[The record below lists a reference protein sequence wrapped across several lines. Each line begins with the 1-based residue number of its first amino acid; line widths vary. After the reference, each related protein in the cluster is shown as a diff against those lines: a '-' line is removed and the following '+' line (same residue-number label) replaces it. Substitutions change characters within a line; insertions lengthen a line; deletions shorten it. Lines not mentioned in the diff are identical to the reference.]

1 LLFFFITTKKYLL
14 INGWSFILK
23 NNWSKKSANKYVKK
37 YQKLGFS
44 KDLALRVYT
53 TRLLGRNKELVLHGG
68 GNSSVK
74 TSIKDIDGKKYNV
87 LCVKGSGWD
96 MANIEPEGLP
106 AVKLEPLLALKKKK
120 YLSDEGMVS
129 YQKRN
134 LIDISSPNP
143 SVETFLHAF
152 LPFKYVDHTHADAV
166 LNITNRPGGLNF
178 CKKIFG
184 NKVNIVPYVM
194 PGFMLAKKINEVYL
208 KNPNIDCLILMNHGI
223 FTFAN
228 DAKGAY
234 DLMIKYVSQAE
245 RAIKK
250 LKVKKIKQIKKFST
264 KFNVHEIA
272 PIIRGL
278 LSNNKDQKFV
288 VNYRLNKHLKYFM
301 NGKNVR
307 SYSSKGTATP
317 DHVIRVK
324 PFPLIITP
332 KKNSSINEFKET
344 AKKAFENYRKKYINY
359 FNINKNKVKEKKVM
373 LDTSPRVVLVQ
384 NVGVFTIGKDLN
396 SAKIAGDL
404 TETNAKVITSVE
416 ESSSYK
422 FIPEK
427 DLFDVEYWSLEQ
439 AKIKKAKKLL
449 EGNVVVIT
457 GSTGTI
463 GYATYKIF
471 KSYGAE
477 TVLLDYNLERLKD
490 LQSKIKD
497 LCIHCDVRNKKSVK
511 KAFKQICEK
520 YGGIDILISNAG
532 TATNG
537 AIGEIDDNI
546 LRQSFEDNFFSHQNC
561 ASEAIKIMK
570 KQNINGCLLFNISK
584 QSVNPGKNFGPYGLP
599 KSALLSLCKQ
609 YAVDYG
615 SYGIRSNGVN
625 ADRIRSGLMNDKMI
639 RTRAKARSIST
650 DDYMRG
656 NLLLNEVKAEDV
668 AKAFFHLATSKK
680 TTGAVLTVDGGNI
693 AASLR

>member
-1 LLFFFITTKKYLL
+1 M
-14 INGWSFILK
+14 K
-23 NNWSKKSANKYVKK
+23 NNWSEKIANNYIKK
-37 YQKLGFS
+37 YKKLGFS

-68 GNSSVK
+68 GNTSVK
-74 TSIKDIDGKKYNV
+74 TTIKDIDGKKYEV

-96 MANIEPEGLP
+96 MADIEPPGLP
-106 AVKLEPLLALKKKK
+106 AVKLKPLLNLKNKK
-120 YLSDEGMVS
+120 YLSDEDMVA

-134 LIDISSPNP
+134 LIDIKSPNP

-166 LNITNRPGGLNF
+166 MNITNRPRGLNF
-178 CKKIFG
+178 CKKVFG
-184 NKVNIVPYVM
+184 KKASIVPYVM
-194 PGFMLAKKINEVYL
+194 PGFMLAKKINEVYS

-223 FTFAN
+223 FTFSN
-228 DAKGAY
+228 DCKKAY
-234 DLMIKYVSQAE
+234 DLMIKYVSKAE
-245 RAIKK
+245 KAAKK
-250 LKVKKIKQIKKFST
+250 LKSRKIKQIKKFNT
-264 KFNVHEIA
+264 KFNPHDIA

-278 LSNNKDQKFV
+278 LSEDKDQKFV
-288 VNYRLNKHLKYFM
+288 INYRLNKHLKYFI

-332 KKNSSINEFKET
+332 KKNSSIEDFKKT
-344 AKKAFENYRKKYINY
+344 AEKAFANYRKKYISY
-359 FNINKNKVKEKKVM
+359 FKLNSRKVKDKKVM

-384 NVGVFTIGKDLN
+384 NVGMFSVGKDLG
-396 SAKIAGDL
+396 AARIAGDL
-404 TETNAKVITSVE
+404 TETNAKVISSVE
-416 ESSSYK
+416 ETSAYK

-439 AKIKKAKKLL
+439 AKIKKKKKLL
-449 EGNVVVIT
+449 EGNVVVVT
-457 GSTGTI
+457 GATGTI
-463 GYATYKIF
+463 GFETYKMF
-471 KSYGAE
+471 KNYGAE
-477 TVLLDYNLERLKD
+477 VVLIDYDLKRLNEV
-490 LQSKIKD
+490 QSKIKD
-497 LCIHCDVRNKKSVK
+497 LCIHCDVTDKRSVK
-511 KAFKQICEK
+511 NAFKKICERF
-520 YGGIDILISNAG
+520 GGFDILISNAG
-532 TATNG
+532 TAPGG
-537 AIGEIDDNI
+537 AIGDVSDEI
-546 LRQSFEDNFFSHQNC
+546 LRKSFEINFFSHQNC

-615 SYGIRSNGVN
+615 AYGIRSNGVN
-625 ADRIRSGLMNDKMI
+625 ADRIKSGLMTGKMI
-639 RTRAKARSIST
+639 KTRAKARSVST
-650 DDYMRG
+650 DTYMKG

-668 AKAFFHLATSKK
+668 AKAFFHLAVSKK

>member
-1 LLFFFITTKKYLL
+1 LKNSWSVNKARKYIKKY
-14 INGWSFILK
+14 K
-23 NNWSKKSANKYVKK
+23 N
-37 YQKLGFS
+37 LGFS
-44 KDLALRVYT
+44 EDLALRVYT
-53 TRLLGRNKELVLHGG
+53 TRLLGRNKKLVLHGG
-68 GNSSVK
+68 GNTSVK
-74 TSIKDIDGKKYNV
+74 TKIKDIDGKKYDV

-96 MANIEPEGLP
+96 MADIEPEGLP
-106 AVKLEPLLALKKKK
+106 AVKLEPLLSLKNKK
-120 YLSDEGMVS
+120 YLSDENMVS
-129 YQKRN
+129 YQKKN
-134 LIDISSPNP
+134 LINIKSPNP

-152 LPFKYVDHTHADAV
+152 LPFKYVDHTHADAI

-184 NKVNIVPYVM
+184 HKVSIVPYVM
-194 PGFMLAKKINEVYL
+194 PGFMLSKKVSEIYSV
-208 KNPNIDCLILMNHGI
+208 NPNINCLILMNHGI
-223 FTFAN
+223 FTFA
-228 DAKGAY
+228 DEAKEAY
-234 DLMIKYVSQAE
+234 SLMIKYVSQAE

-250 LKVKKIKQIKKFST
+250 LKVKKIKQIKNFST
-264 KFNVHEIA
+264 KFTAQEIA

-278 LSNNKDQKFV
+278 SSNNKDQKFI

-332 KKNSSINEFKET
+332 KKNSSIEEFKLT
-344 AKKAFENYRKKYINY
+344 AEKAFNNYRKKYANY
-359 FNINKNKVKEKKVM
+359 FNVNKKKVKGKKVM
-373 LDTSPRVVLVQ
+373 LDTSPRVVFVQ
-384 NVGVFTIGKDLN
+384 NIGMFSIGKDLN

-404 TETNAKVITSVE
+404 TDTNAKVIASVE
-416 ESSSYK
+416 ETSTYK

-427 DLFDVEYWSLEQ
+427 DLFDVEYWTLEQ
-439 AKIKKAKKLL
+439 AKIKKQKKLL

-463 GYATYKIF
+463 GLETYKIF

-477 TVLLDYNLERLKD
+477 VILLDYNLERLRN
-490 LQSKIKD
+490 LQSKIKE
-497 LCIHCDVRNKKSVK
+497 LCIYCDVRNKKSVK
-511 KAFKQICEK
+511 KAFNQICER

-537 AIGEIDDNI
+537 PIGEVDDNI

-639 RTRAKARSIST
+639 KIRAKARSISS
-650 DDYMRG
+650 DAYMRG

-680 TTGAVLTVDGGNI
+680 TTGAVLAVDGGNI

>member
-1 LLFFFITTKKYLL
+1 
-14 INGWSFILK
+14 LK
-23 NNWSKKSANKYVKK
+23 NDWSNKEAKKFIIKYKN
-37 YQKLGFS
+37 LGFS
-44 KDLALRVYT
+44 KDVALRVYT
-53 TRLLGRNKELVLHGG
+53 SRLLGKNKELVLHGG
-68 GNSSVK
+68 GNTSVK
-74 TSIKDIDGKKYNV
+74 TRIKDIDGKNYEV

-96 MANIEPEGLP
+96 MADIEPEGLP
-106 AVKLEPLLALKKKK
+106 AVKLEPLLAMKKKK
-120 YLSDEGMVS
+120 YLSDEDMVS
-129 YQKRN
+129 FQKRN
-134 LIDISSPNP
+134 LINIKSPNP

-152 LPFKYVDHTHADAV
+152 LPFKYVDHTHSDAI
-166 LNITNRPGGLNF
+166 LNLTNRPEGLNF
-178 CKKIFG
+178 CNKIFG
-184 NKVNIVPYVM
+184 NKVSIVPYVM
-194 PGFMLAKKINEVYL
+194 PGFMLAKKINEVYS
-208 KNPNIDCLILMNHGI
+208 KNPNINCLILMNHGI
-223 FTFAN
+223 FTFAD
-228 DAKGAY
+228 DAKEAY
-234 DLMIKYVSQAE
+234 SLMIKYVSQAE

-250 LKVKKIKQIKKFST
+250 LKVKKIKQIKNFST
-264 KFNVHEIA
+264 KFDVNEIA

-278 LSNNKDQKFV
+278 LSENKDQKFV
-288 VNYRLNKHLKYFM
+288 VNYRLNKHLKYFI

-324 PFPLIITP
+324 PFPLVITP
-332 KKNSSINEFKET
+332 KKNSTIDEFKTT
-344 AKKAFENYRKKYINY
+344 AKKAFDNYRKKYINY
-359 FNINKNKVKEKKVM
+359 FSVNKKKVKGKKVM

-384 NVGVFTIGKDLN
+384 NVGMFSVGKDLN
-396 SAKIAGDL
+396 SARIAGDL
-404 TETNAKVITSVE
+404 TETNARVISSVE
-416 ESSSYK
+416 ETSTYK

-439 AKIKKAKKLL
+439 AKIKKRKKLL

-463 GYATYKIF
+463 GFETYKMF

-477 TVLLDYNLERLKD
+477 VVLLDYNLEKLKD
-490 LQSKIKD
+490 LQLKISD

-511 KAFKQICEK
+511 KAFNQICEK

-625 ADRIRSGLMNDKMI
+625 ADRIRSGLMNEKMI
-639 RTRAKARSIST
+639 KTRAKARSIST

-656 NLLLNEVKAEDV
+656 NLLLYEVKAEDL

>member
-1 LLFFFITTKKYLL
+1 M
-14 INGWSFILK
+14 K
-23 NNWSKKSANKYVKK
+23 NNWTDSEAKKFKKK
-37 YQKLGFS
+37 YKNLGFS
-44 KDLALRVYT
+44 KDVALRVYT
-53 TRLLGRNKELVLHGG
+53 SRLLGKNKKLVLHGG
-68 GNSSVK
+68 GNTSVK
-74 TSIKDIDGKKYNV
+74 TRIKDIDGKKYEV

-96 MANIEPEGLP
+96 MADIEPEGLP
-106 AVKLEPLLALKKKK
+106 AVKLEPLLAMKKKK
-120 YLSDEGMVS
+120 YLSDEDMVS
-129 YQKRN
+129 FQKRN
-134 LIDISSPNP
+134 LINIKSPNP

-152 LPFKYVDHTHADAV
+152 LPFKYVDHTHSDAI
-166 LNITNRPGGLNF
+166 LNLTNRPGGLNF

-184 NKVNIVPYVM
+184 NKVSIVPYIM
-194 PGFMLAKKINEVYL
+194 PGFMLAKKIDDIYS
-208 KNPNIDCLILMNHGI
+208 KNPNINCLILMNHGI
-223 FTFAN
+223 FTFNN
-228 DAKGAY
+228 DAKEAY
-234 DLMIKYVSQAE
+234 SLMIKYVSQAE
-245 RAIKK
+245 RAVKK
-250 LKVKKIKQIKKFST
+250 LKVKKIKQIKNFST
-264 KFNVHEIA
+264 KFDAHEIA
-272 PIIRGL
+272 PVIRGL
-278 LSNNKDQKFV
+278 LSKNKDQKFV

-332 KKNSSINEFKET
+332 KKNSSIGEFKTT

-359 FNINKNKVKEKKVM
+359 FNVNKKKVKEKKVM

-404 TETNAKVITSVE
+404 TETNAKVIASVE
-416 ESSSYK
+416 ETSTYK
-422 FIPEK
+422 FISEK

-439 AKIKKAKKLL
+439 AKIKKQKKLL
-449 EGNVVVIT
+449 EGNIVVIT
-457 GSTGTI
+457 GSTGAI
-463 GYATYKIF
+463 GFETYKMF
-471 KSYGAE
+471 KIYGAE
-477 TVLLDYNLERLKD
+477 VVLLDYNLKRLKD

-511 KAFKQICEK
+511 KAFNQICEK

-625 ADRIRSGLMNDKMI
+625 ADRIRSGLMNEKMI
-639 RTRAKARSIST
+639 KTRAKARSISA

-693 AASLR
+693 AASMR

>member
-1 LLFFFITTKKYLL
+1 
-14 INGWSFILK
+14 LK
-23 NNWSKKSANKYVKK
+23 NNWSKNFANKYIKK
-37 YQKLGFS
+37 YKKLGFS

-68 GNSSVK
+68 GNTSVK
-74 TSIKDIDGKKYNV
+74 TTIKDIDGKKYNV

-96 MANIEPEGLP
+96 MADIEPAGLP

-120 YLSDEGMVS
+120 YLSDEDMVS

-134 LIDISSPNP
+134 LIDIKSPNP

-152 LPFKYVDHTHADAV
+152 LPFKFVDHTHADAV
-166 LNITNRPGGLNF
+166 LNVTNRPGGLNF
-178 CKKIFG
+178 CKKVFG
-184 NKVNIVPYVM
+184 SKVSVVPYVM
-194 PGFMLAKKINEVYL
+194 PGFMLAKKINEIYS
-208 KNPNIDCLILMNHGI
+208 KNPNINCLILMNHGI

-228 DAKGAY
+228 DAKEAY

-245 RAIKK
+245 KAIKK
-250 LKVKKIKQIKKFST
+250 LKVKKIKQIKNFST
-264 KFNVHEIA
+264 KFNANEIA

-332 KKNSSINEFKET
+332 KKNSSIDEFKIT
-344 AKKAFENYRKKYINY
+344 AKKAFENYRTKYINY
-359 FNINKNKVKEKKVM
+359 FNVNKNKVKGKKVM

-384 NVGVFTIGKDLN
+384 NVGVFTVGKDLN

-404 TETNAKVITSVE
+404 TETNAKVIASVE
-416 ESSSYK
+416 ETSTYK

-427 DLFDVEYWSLEQ
+427 DFFDVEYWSLEQ
-439 AKIKKAKKLL
+439 AKIKKQKKLL

-463 GYATYKIF
+463 GFETYKMF

-477 TVLLDYNLERLKD
+477 VVLLDYNLEKLKE

-497 LCIHCDVRNKKSVK
+497 LCILCDVRNKKSVK
-511 KAFKQICEK
+511 KVFNQICEK

-532 TATNG
+532 TAANG
-537 AIGEIDDNI
+537 AIGEVDDSI

-625 ADRIRSGLMNDKMI
+625 ADRIRSGLMSDKMI
-639 RTRAKARSIST
+639 KSRAKARSVT
-650 DDYMRG
+650 ADNYMKG

>member
-1 LLFFFITTKKYLL
+1 M
-14 INGWSFILK
+14 K
-23 NNWSKKSANKYVKK
+23 NNWSKSSAKK
-37 YQKLGFS
+37 YIKKYKNIGFS

-68 GNSSVK
+68 GNTSVK
-74 TSIKDIDGKKYNV
+74 TTIKDIDGKKYNV

-96 MANIEPEGLP
+96 MADIEPEGLP
-106 AVKLEPLLALKKKK
+106 AVKLEPLIALKNKK
-120 YLSDEGMVS
+120 YLSDEDMVS

-134 LIDISSPNP
+134 LINIKAPNP

-152 LPFKYVDHTHADAV
+152 LPFKFVDHTHADAV
-166 LNITNRPGGLNF
+166 LNATNRPGGLNF
-178 CKKIFG
+178 CKKVFG
-184 NKVNIVPYVM
+184 NKVSIVPYVM
-194 PGFMLAKKINEVYL
+194 PGFMLAKKINEIYSI
-208 KNPNIDCLILMNHGI
+208 NPNINCLILMNHGI
-223 FTFAN
+223 FTFAD
-228 DAKGAY
+228 DAKEAY

-245 RAIKK
+245 RAINK
-250 LKVKKIKQIKKFST
+250 LKVKKIKQIKNFST
-264 KFNVHEIA
+264 RFNAHEIA

-332 KKNSSINEFKET
+332 KKNSSIDEFKIT

-359 FNINKNKVKEKKVM
+359 FNVNKNKVKGKKVM

-396 SAKIAGDL
+396 AAKIAGDL
-404 TETNAKVITSVE
+404 TETNAKVIASVE
-416 ESSSYK
+416 ETSTYK

-427 DLFDVEYWSLEQ
+427 DIFDVEYWSLEQ
-439 AKIKKAKKLL
+439 AKINKPKKIL

-463 GYATYKIF
+463 GFETYKMF

-477 TVLLDYNLERLKD
+477 VVLLDYNLERLKD
-490 LQSKIKD
+490 LQSKIKE

-511 KAFKQICEK
+511 KVFNQICEK

-537 AIGEIDDNI
+537 AIGEIDDNV

-599 KSALLSLCKQ
+599 KAALLSLCKQ

-639 RTRAKARSIST
+639 RTRAKARSVST
-650 DDYMRG
+650 DDYMRE

>member
-1 LLFFFITTKKYLL
+1 
-14 INGWSFILK
+14 LK
-23 NNWSKKSANKYVKK
+23 NNWSKSFANKYIKK
-37 YQKLGFS
+37 YKKLGFS
-44 KDLALRVYT
+44 KNLALRVYT

-68 GNSSVK
+68 GNTSVK
-74 TSIKDIDGKKYNV
+74 TTIKDIDGKKYKV

-96 MANIEPEGLP
+96 MADIEPAGLP
-106 AVKLEPLLALKKKK
+106 AVKLEPLLTLKEKK
-120 YLSDEGMVS
+120 YLSDENMVS
-129 YQKRN
+129 FQKRN
-134 LIDISSPNP
+134 LIDIKSPNP

-152 LPFKYVDHTHADAV
+152 LPFKFVDHTHADAV
-166 LNITNRPGGLNF
+166 LNVTNRPGGLNF
-178 CKKIFG
+178 CKKVFG
-184 NKVNIVPYVM
+184 SKVSVVPYVM
-194 PGFMLAKKINEVYL
+194 PGFMLAKKINEIYSE
-208 KNPNIDCLILMNHGI
+208 NPNINCLILMNHGI
-223 FTFAN
+223 FTFAD
-228 DAKGAY
+228 DAKEAY

-250 LKVKKIKQIKKFST
+250 LKVKKIKQIKNFST
-264 KFNVHEIA
+264 KFNAHEIA

-332 KKNSSINEFKET
+332 KKNSSIDEFKVT
-344 AKKAFENYRKKYINY
+344 AKKSFENYRKKYINY
-359 FNINKNKVKEKKVM
+359 FNVNKNKVKEKKVM
-373 LDTSPRVVLVQ
+373 LDTAPRVVLVQ
-384 NVGVFTIGKDLN
+384 NVGVFTVGKDLN
-396 SAKIAGDL
+396 AAKIAGDL
-404 TETNAKVITSVE
+404 TETNAKVIASVE
-416 ESSSYK
+416 ETSAYK

-427 DLFDVEYWSLEQ
+427 DIFDVEYWSLEQ
-439 AKIKKAKKLL
+439 AKINKPKKIL

-463 GYATYKIF
+463 GFETYKMF

-477 TVLLDYNLERLKD
+477 VVLLDYNLERLKD
-490 LQSKIKD
+490 LQSKINE

-511 KAFKQICEK
+511 KTFNQICEK

-532 TATNG
+532 TAING
-537 AIGEIDDNI
+537 AIGEVSDDI

-650 DDYMRG
+650 EDYMRG

-668 AKAFFHLATSKK
+668 AKAFFHLAISKK

>member
-1 LLFFFITTKKYLL
+1 
-14 INGWSFILK
+14 LK
-23 NNWSKKSANKYVKK
+23 NNWSNNESKK
-37 YQKLGFS
+37 YIRKYKNLGYP

-53 TRLLGRNKELVLHGG
+53 TRLLGRNNELVLHGG
-68 GNSSVK
+68 GNTSVK
-74 TSIKDIDGKKYNV
+74 TSMKDIDNKEYNV

-96 MANIEPEGLP
+96 MGEIEPEGLP
-106 AVKLEPLLALKKKK
+106 AVKLDPLLALKKKK
-120 YLSDEGMVS
+120 YLSDEDMVS
-129 YQKRN
+129 FQKRK
-134 LIDISSPNP
+134 LINIKSPNP

-152 LPFKYVDHTHADAV
+152 LPFKYVDHTHADAI
-166 LNITNRPGGLNF
+166 LNATNRPGGLHF

-184 NKVNIVPYVM
+184 NKVSIVPYVM
-194 PGFMLAKKINEVYL
+194 PGFNLSKKVSEIYSKNPKIN
-208 KNPNIDCLILMNHGI
+208 CLILMNHGI
-223 FTFAN
+223 FTFSN
-228 DAKGAY
+228 DAKEAY
-234 DLMIKYVSQAE
+234 SLMIKYVSQAE

-250 LKVKKIKQIKKFST
+250 LKVKKIKQIKNYSTKFST
-264 KFNVHEIA
+264 HDIA

-278 LSNNKDQKFV
+278 SSNNNDQKFI
-288 VNYRLNKHLKYFM
+288 VNYRLNKDLKYFM

-332 KKNSSINEFKET
+332 KKNSSISDFKLT
-344 AKKAFENYRKKYINY
+344 AKKAFDNYRKKYINY
-359 FNINKNKVKEKKVM
+359 FNVNNKKVKGKKVM
-373 LDTSPRVVLVQ
+373 LDTSPRVVFVQ
-384 NVGVFTIGKDLN
+384 NVGMFSIGKDLN
-396 SAKIAGDL
+396 GAKIAGDL
-404 TETNAKVITSVE
+404 TNTNAKVIASVE
-416 ESSSYK
+416 ETSAYK

-439 AKIKKAKKLL
+439 AKIKKQKKLL

-457 GSTGTI
+457 GSTGAI
-463 GYATYKIF
+463 GFATYKIF

-477 TVLLDYNLERLKD
+477 VVLLDYNLERIKD
-490 LQSKIKD
+490 LKSKIKD

-511 KAFKQICEK
+511 KAFDQICEK

-532 TATNG
+532 TAIAG
-537 AIGEIDDNI
+537 SIAEVDDKI

-570 KQNINGCLLFNISK
+570 RQNTNGCLLFNISK

-615 SYGIRSNGVN
+615 SYGIMSNGVN
-625 ADRIRSGLMNDKMI
+625 ADRIRSGLMTNKMI
-639 RTRAKARSIST
+639 KNRAKARSVT
-650 DDYMRG
+650 AADYMKG
-656 NLLLNEVKAEDV
+656 NLLLDEVKAEDV
-668 AKAFFHLATSKK
+668 AKAFFHLAVSKK

>member
-1 LLFFFITTKKYLL
+1 
-14 INGWSFILK
+14 LK
-23 NNWSKKSANKYVKK
+23 NNWSNNESKK
-37 YQKLGFS
+37 YIRKYKNLGYP

-53 TRLLGRNKELVLHGG
+53 TRLLGRNNELVLHGG
-68 GNSSVK
+68 GNTSVK

-96 MANIEPEGLP
+96 MGEIEPEGLP
-106 AVKLEPLLALKKKK
+106 AVKLDPLLALKNKKH
-120 YLSDEGMVS
+120 LSDEDMVN

-134 LIDISSPNP
+134 LINIKSPNP

-152 LPFKYVDHTHADAV
+152 LPFKYVDHTHADAI
-166 LNITNRPGGLNF
+166 LNVTNRPRGLSF

-184 NKVNIVPYVM
+184 NKVSIVPYVM
-194 PGFMLAKKINEVYL
+194 PGFMLAKKVNEVYS
-208 KNPNIDCLILMNHGI
+208 KNPNINCLILMNHGI
-223 FTFAN
+223 FTFSD
-228 DAKGAY
+228 DAKESY
-234 DLMIKYVSQAE
+234 SLMIKYVSQAE

-250 LKVKKIKQIKKFST
+250 LKVKKIKQIKNFST
-264 KFNVHEIA
+264 KFNAHEIA

-332 KKNSSINEFKET
+332 KKNSSIDEFKVT

-359 FNINKNKVKEKKVM
+359 FNVNKNKVKGKKVM

-384 NVGVFTIGKDLN
+384 NVGVFTVGKDLN

-416 ESSSYK
+416 ETSNYK

-463 GYATYKIF
+463 GYATYKMF

-477 TVLLDYNLERLKD
+477 VVLLDYNLERLKD

-511 KAFKQICEK
+511 KAFNQICEK

-537 AIGEIDDNI
+537 AIGEVDDGI

-561 ASEAIKIMK
+561 ASEAVKIMK
-570 KQNINGCLLFNISK
+570 KQNISGCLLFNISK

-639 RTRAKARSIST
+639 KTRAKARSIST

>member
-1 LLFFFITTKKYLL
+1 
-14 INGWSFILK
+14 
-23 NNWSKKSANKYVKK
+23 
-37 YQKLGFS
+37 
-44 KDLALRVYT
+44 
-53 TRLLGRNKELVLHGG
+53 
-68 GNSSVK
+68 
-74 TSIKDIDGKKYNV
+74 
-87 LCVKGSGWD
+87 
-96 MANIEPEGLP
+96 
-106 AVKLEPLLALKKKK
+106 
-120 YLSDEGMVS
+120 
-129 YQKRN
+129 
-134 LIDISSPNP
+134 
-143 SVETFLHAF
+143 
-152 LPFKYVDHTHADAV
+152 
-166 LNITNRPGGLNF
+166 
-178 CKKIFG
+178 
-184 NKVNIVPYVM
+184 M
-194 PGFMLAKKINEVYL
+194 PGFMLAKKINETYSE
-208 KNPNIDCLILMNHGI
+208 NPNINCLILMIHGI
-223 FTFAN
+223 FTFA
-228 DAKGAY
+228 DKAKDTY

-245 RAIKK
+245 RAVKK
-250 LKVKKIKQIKKFST
+250 LKVKKIKQIKNFST
-264 KFNVHEIA
+264 KFNAYEIA

-278 LSNNKDQKFV
+278 LSNNKDQKYV

-332 KKNSSINEFKET
+332 KKNSSIDDFKVL
-344 AKKAFENYRKKYINY
+344 AKKAFESYRKKYIKY
-359 FNINKNKVKEKKVM
+359 FNVNKSKVKGKKVM
-373 LDTSPRVVLVQ
+373 LDTTPRVVLVQ
-384 NVGVFTIGKDLN
+384 NVGMFSVGKDLN
-396 SAKIAGDL
+396 AAKIAGDL
-404 TETNAKVITSVE
+404 TETNAKVIASVE
-416 ESSSYK
+416 ETSTYK

-427 DLFDVEYWSLEQ
+427 DFFDVEYWSLEQ
-439 AKIKKAKKLL
+439 AKINKPKKIL

-463 GYATYKIF
+463 GFETYKMF

-477 TVLLDYNLERLKD
+477 VVLLDYNLERLKEV
-490 LQSKIKD
+490 QSKIND
-497 LCIHCDVRNKKSVK
+497 LCIHCDVTNKGSVK
-511 KAFKQICEK
+511 RAFKQICEK
-520 YGGIDILISNAG
+520 FGGIDILVSNAG
-532 TATNG
+532 IAPSG
-537 AIGEIDDNI
+537 SIGEVSDDV
-546 LRQSFEDNFFSHQNC
+546 LRKSFEVNFFSHQNC
-561 ASEAIKIMK
+561 ASEAVKIMK
-570 KQNINGCLLFNISK
+570 EQNINGCLLFNISK

-639 RTRAKARSIST
+639 RTRAKARLIST

>member
-1 LLFFFITTKKYLL
+1 M
-14 INGWSFILK
+14 K
-23 NNWSKKSANKYVKK
+23 NNWSNKIAKK
-37 YQKLGFS
+37 YKKKYEKLGFS
-44 KDLALRVYT
+44 ADLALRVYS

-68 GNSSVK
+68 GNTSVK
-74 TSIKDIDGKKYNV
+74 TTIKDIDGKKYNV

-96 MANIEPEGLP
+96 MADIEPAGLP
-106 AVKLEPLLALKKKK
+106 AVKLQPLLSLKNKK
-120 YLSDEGMVS
+120 YLSDEDMVA

-134 LIDISSPNP
+134 LIDIKSPNP

-166 LNITNRPGGLNF
+166 LNVTNRPGGLNL

-184 NKVNIVPYVM
+184 NKVSIVPYVM
-194 PGFMLAKKINEVYL
+194 PGFMLAKKINEIYS
-208 KNPNIDCLILMNHGI
+208 KNPNINCLILMNHGI
-223 FTFAN
+223 FTFSN
-228 DAKGAY
+228 NCKDAY
-234 DLMIKYVSQAE
+234 DLMIKYVSKAE
-245 RAIKK
+245 RAVKK
-250 LKVKKIKQIKKFST
+250 LKSKKIQQIKKFTT
-264 KFNVHEIA
+264 KFNPDEIS

-278 LSNNKDQKFV
+278 LSEDKDQKFV
-288 VNYRLNKHLKYFM
+288 VNYRLNKYLKYFI
-301 NGKNVR
+301 NGKNVKN
-307 SYSSKGTATP
+307 YSSKGTATP

-332 KKNSSINEFKET
+332 KKNSTVEEFKIS
-344 AKKAFENYRKKYINY
+344 AKKAFENYRKKYIQY
-359 FNINKNKVKEKKVM
+359 FNVNKKKAKEKKVM

-384 NVGVFTIGKDLN
+384 NVGMFSVGKDLK
-396 SAKIAGDL
+396 AAIIAGDL
-404 TETNAKVITSVE
+404 TETNAKVISSVE
-416 ESSSYK
+416 ETSSYK

-439 AKIKKAKKLL
+439 AKIKKKKKLL
-449 EGNVVVIT
+449 EGHVVVIT

-463 GYATYKIF
+463 GFETYKMF
-471 KSYGAE
+471 NSYGAE
-477 TVLLDYNLERLKD
+477 VVLLDNNLERLKEV
-490 LQSKIKD
+490 QSKISN
-497 LCIHCDVRNKKSVK
+497 LCIHCDVTNKKSVK

-520 YGGIDILISNAG
+520 FGGIDILISNAG
-532 TATNG
+532 TAPG
-537 AIGEIDDNI
+537 GSIGEVSDEI
-546 LRQSFEDNFFSHQNC
+546 LRKSFEVNFFSHQNC
-561 ASEAIKIMK
+561 ASEAVKIMK

-615 SYGIRSNGVN
+615 SCGIRSNGVN
-625 ADRIRSGLMNDKMI
+625 ADRIRSGLMTDKMI
-639 RTRAKARSIST
+639 KNRAKARSVST
-650 DDYMRG
+650 ENYMKG

-668 AKAFFHLATSKK
+668 AKAFFHLAVSKK

>member
-1 LLFFFITTKKYLL
+1 M
-14 INGWSFILK
+14 K
-23 NNWSKKSANKYVKK
+23 NNWSKKIAIKYIKK
-37 YQKLGFS
+37 YKKLSFS

-53 TRLLGRNKELVLHGG
+53 TQLLGKNKELVLHGG
-68 GNSSVK
+68 GNTSVK
-74 TSIKDIDGKKYNV
+74 TTVKDIDSKKYNV
-87 LCVKGSGWD
+87 LCVKGSGWN
-96 MANIEPEGLP
+96 MADIEPAGLP

-120 YLSDEGMVS
+120 YLSDEDMVS
-129 YQKRN
+129 FQKRN
-134 LIDISSPNP
+134 LIDINSPNP

-152 LPFKYVDHTHADAV
+152 LPFKYVDHTHADAI
-166 LNITNRPGGLNF
+166 LNVTNRPGGLNF

-184 NKVNIVPYVM
+184 NKIGIVPYVM
-194 PGFMLAKKINEVYL
+194 PGFMLAKKVSEIYS
-208 KNPNIDCLILMNHGI
+208 KNPKINCLILMNHGI
-223 FTFAN
+223 FTFAD
-228 DAKGAY
+228 DAKDAY
-234 DLMIKYVSQAE
+234 DLMIKYVSKAE
-245 RAIKK
+245 RAVKK
-250 LKVKKIKQIKKFST
+250 LKSKKIKQIKKFT
-264 KFNVHEIA
+264 TRFNIHEIA

-278 LSNNKDQKFV
+278 LSENKDQKFV
-288 VNYRLNKHLKYFM
+288 VNYRLNKHLKYFI
-301 NGKNVR
+301 NGKSVR

-332 KKNSSINEFKET
+332 KKNSSISEFKMT
-344 AKKAFENYRKKYINY
+344 AKKAFKNYRKKYIRY
-359 FNINKNKVKEKKVM
+359 FNINKNKVKDRKVM
-373 LDTSPRVVLVQ
+373 MDTSPRVILVQ
-384 NVGVFTIGKDLN
+384 NVGMFTVGKDLIA
-396 SAKIAGDL
+396 AKIAGDL

-416 ESSSYK
+416 ETSTYK

-427 DLFDVEYWSLEQ
+427 DLFDIEYWSLEQ
-439 AKIKKAKKLL
+439 AKIKGKKKQL

-463 GYATYKIF
+463 GFETYKMF

-477 TVLLDYNLERLKD
+477 VVLLDYNLEQLKKV
-490 LQSKIKD
+490 QSKIKD
-497 LCIHCDVRNKKSVK
+497 LCIHCDVTNKRSVK
-511 KAFKQICEK
+511 NAFKQICEK
-520 YGGIDILISNAG
+520 FGGIDILVSNAG
-532 TATNG
+532 IAPTG
-537 AIGEIDDNI
+537 SIGEVSDEV
-546 LRQSFEDNFFSHQNC
+546 LRKSFEVNFFSHQNC
-561 ASEAIKIMK
+561 ASEAVKVMK

-625 ADRIRSGLMNDKMI
+625 ADRIKSGLMNDKMI

-680 TTGAVLTVDGGNI
+680 TTGAILAVDGGNI

>member
-1 LLFFFITTKKYLL
+1 M
-14 INGWSFILK
+14 K
-23 NNWSKKSANKYVKK
+23 NNWSKKIAKEYIKK
-37 YQKLGFS
+37 YKKLGFS
-44 KDLALRVYT
+44 SDLALRVYT

-68 GNSSVK
+68 GNTSVK
-74 TSIKDIDGKKYNV
+74 TTIKDIDGKKYKV

-96 MANIEPEGLP
+96 MADIEPPGLP
-106 AVKLEPLLALKKKK
+106 AVKLDPLLSLKNKK
-120 YLSDEGMVS
+120 YLSDEDMVA

-134 LIDISSPNP
+134 LIDIKSPNP

-166 LNITNRPGGLNF
+166 LNITNRPGGLSL

-184 NKVNIVPYVM
+184 DKVSIVPYVM
-194 PGFMLAKKINEVYL
+194 PGFMLAKKINEVYS
-208 KNPNIDCLILMNHGI
+208 KNPKINCLILMNHGI

-228 DAKGAY
+228 DCKEAY
-234 DLMIKYVSQAE
+234 DLMIKYVSKAE
-245 RAIKK
+245 NTIRK
-250 LKVKKIKQIKKFST
+250 LKSKKIKQIKKFST
-264 KFNVHEIA
+264 KFNPHEVA

-278 LSNNKDQKFV
+278 LSENKDQKFV
-288 VNYRLNKHLKYFM
+288 INYRLNKHLKYFI

-307 SYSSKGTATP
+307 TYSSKGTATP

-332 KKNSSINEFKET
+332 KKNCSIEQFKKT
-344 AKKAFENYRKKYINY
+344 AKKAFANYRKKYIHY
-359 FNINKNKVKEKKVM
+359 FKVNHRKAKEKKTM

-384 NVGVFTIGKDLN
+384 NVGLFSVGKDLN
-396 SAKIAGDL
+396 AAKIAGDL
-404 TETNAKVITSVE
+404 TETNARVISSVE
-416 ESSSYK
+416 ETSSYK

-439 AKIKKAKKLL
+439 AKIKKKKKIL
-449 EGNVVVIT
+449 EGNIVVVT

-463 GYATYKIF
+463 GFETYKMF

-477 TVLLDYNLERLKD
+477 VILLDNNLERLKEV
-490 LQSKIKD
+490 QSKIKD
-497 LCIHCDVRNKKSVK
+497 LCIHCDVTSKKSVK
-511 KAFKQICEK
+511 NAFNQICEK
-520 YGGIDILISNAG
+520 FGGIDILISNAG
-532 TATNG
+532 TAPG
-537 AIGEIDDNI
+537 GSIGEVSDKL
-546 LRQSFEDNFFSHQNC
+546 LRKSFEINFFSHQNC
-561 ASEAIKIMK
+561 ASEAVKIMK
-570 KQNINGCLLFNISK
+570 KQNTNGCLLFNISK

-615 SYGIRSNGVN
+615 SFGIRSNGVN
-625 ADRIRSGLMNDKMI
+625 ADRIRSGLMTDKMI
-639 RTRAKARSIST
+639 KTRAKARAVST
-650 DDYMRG
+650 SDYMKG

>member
-1 LLFFFITTKKYLL
+1 
-14 INGWSFILK
+14 LK
-23 NNWSKKSANKYVKK
+23 NNWTDSEAKKFIKK
-37 YQKLGFS
+37 YKNLGFS
-44 KDLALRVYT
+44 KDIALRVYT
-53 TRLLGRNKELVLHGG
+53 SRLLGKNKKLVLHGG
-68 GNSSVK
+68 GNTSVK
-74 TSIKDIDGKKYNV
+74 TRIKDIDGKKYDV

-96 MANIEPEGLP
+96 MADIEPEGLP
-106 AVKLEPLLALKKKK
+106 AVKLEPLLAIKKKK
-120 YLSDEGMVS
+120 YLSDEDMVS
-129 YQKRN
+129 FQKRN
-134 LIDISSPNP
+134 LINIKSPNP

-152 LPFKYVDHTHADAV
+152 LPFKYVDHTHSDAI
-166 LNITNRPGGLNF
+166 LNLTNRPGGLNF

-184 NKVNIVPYVM
+184 NKVSIVPYIM
-194 PGFMLAKKINEVYL
+194 PGFMLAKKIDDIYS
-208 KNPNIDCLILMNHGI
+208 KNPNINCLILMNHGI
-223 FTFAN
+223 FTFNN
-228 DAKGAY
+228 DAKEAY
-234 DLMIKYVSQAE
+234 SLMIKYVSQAE
-245 RAIKK
+245 RAVKK
-250 LKVKKIKQIKKFST
+250 LKFKKIKQIKNFST
-264 KFNVHEIA
+264 KFDAHDIA
-272 PIIRGL
+272 PVIRGL
-278 LSNNKDQKFV
+278 LSKNKDQKFV
-288 VNYRLNKHLKYFM
+288 VNYRLNKHLKYFI

-332 KKNSSINEFKET
+332 KKNSSIDEFKIT
-344 AKKAFENYRKKYINY
+344 AKKSFENYRKKYTNY
-359 FNINKNKVKEKKVM
+359 FNVNKKKVKEKKVM

-396 SAKIAGDL
+396 SAIIAGDL
-404 TETNAKVITSVE
+404 TETNARVISSVE
-416 ESSSYK
+416 ETSTYK
-422 FIPEK
+422 FISEK
-427 DLFDVEYWSLEQ
+427 DLFDIEYWSLEQ
-439 AKIKKAKKLL
+439 AKIKKPKKLL

-463 GYATYKIF
+463 GFETYKMF
-471 KSYGAE
+471 KNYGAE
-477 TVLLDYNLERLKD
+477 VVLLDYNLKRLKD

-497 LCIHCDVRNKKSVK
+497 LCICCDVRNKKSVNK
-511 KAFKQICEK
+511 TFNQICEK

-546 LRQSFEDNFFSHQNC
+546 LRQSFENNFFSHQNC

-625 ADRIRSGLMNDKMI
+625 ADRIRSGLMNEKMI
-639 RTRAKARSIST
+639 KTRAKARSIST
-650 DDYMRG
+650 DDYMKG

-680 TTGAVLTVDGGNI
+680 TTGAILAVDGGNI
-693 AASLR
+693 AASMR

>member
-1 LLFFFITTKKYLL
+1 
-14 INGWSFILK
+14 LK
-23 NNWSKKSANKYVKK
+23 NNWSNKESKK
-37 YQKLGFS
+37 YIRKYKNLGYS

-53 TRLLGRNKELVLHGG
+53 TRLLGRNSELVLHGG
-68 GNSSVK
+68 GNTSVK
-74 TSIKDIDGKKYNV
+74 TSIKDIDGKKYDV

-96 MANIEPEGLP
+96 MGEIEPEGLP
-106 AVKLEPLLALKKKK
+106 AVKLDPLLALKKKK
-120 YLSDEGMVS
+120 YLSDEDMVS

-134 LIDISSPNP
+134 LINIKSPNP

-152 LPFKYVDHTHADAV
+152 LPFKYVDHTHADAI
-166 LNITNRPGGLNF
+166 LNATNRPGGLNF

-184 NKVNIVPYVM
+184 NKVSIVPYVM
-194 PGFMLAKKINEVYL
+194 PGFMLSKKVSDIYS
-208 KNPNIDCLILMNHGI
+208 KNPDINCLILMNHGI
-223 FTFAN
+223 FTFSN
-228 DAKGAY
+228 DAKDAY
-234 DLMIKYVSQAE
+234 SLMIKYVSQAE

-250 LKVKKIKQIKKFST
+250 LKVKKIKQIKNYST
-264 KFNVHEIA
+264 KFSAHEIA

-278 LSNNKDQKFV
+278 SSNNNDQKFI
-288 VNYRLNKHLKYFM
+288 VNYRLNKDLKYFM

-307 SYSSKGTATP
+307 FYSSKGTATP

-332 KKNSSINEFKET
+332 KKNSSINDFKLT
-344 AKKAFENYRKKYINY
+344 AKKVFDNYRKKYINY
-359 FNINKNKVKEKKVM
+359 FNVNKKKVKDKKVM
-373 LDTSPRVVLVQ
+373 LDTSPRVVFVQ
-384 NVGVFTIGKDLN
+384 NVGMFSIGKDLN
-396 SAKIAGDL
+396 GAKIAGDL
-404 TETNAKVITSVE
+404 TNTNAKVIASVE
-416 ESSSYK
+416 ETSTYK

-439 AKIKKAKKLL
+439 SKIKKQKKLL

-457 GSTGTI
+457 GSTGAI
-463 GYATYKIF
+463 GFATYKMF

-477 TVLLDYNLERLKD
+477 VVLLDYNLKKIKD
-490 LQSKIKD
+490 LQSKVKD

-511 KAFKQICEK
+511 KAFDQICK
-520 YGGIDILISNAG
+520 KFGGVDILISNAG
-532 TATNG
+532 TAIAG
-537 AIGEIDDNI
+537 SIAEVDDKI

-561 ASEAIKIMK
+561 AAEAIKIMK
-570 KQNINGCLLFNISK
+570 KQNTNGCLLFNISK

-625 ADRIRSGLMNDKMI
+625 ADRIRSGLMTDKMI
-639 RTRAKARSIST
+639 KARAKARSVT
-650 DDYMRG
+650 TTDYMKG
-656 NLLLNEVKAEDV
+656 NLLLDEVKAEDV
-668 AKAFFHLATSKK
+668 AKAFFHLAVSKK

>member
-1 LLFFFITTKKYLL
+1 
-14 INGWSFILK
+14 LK
-23 NNWSKKSANKYVKK
+23 NDWSNSEAKKFVKK
-37 YQKLGFS
+37 YKKIGFS
-44 KDLALRVYT
+44 KDMALRVYT
-53 TRLLGRNKELVLHGG
+53 SRLLGKNKKLVLHGG
-68 GNSSVK
+68 GNTSVK
-74 TSIKDIDGKKYNV
+74 TRIKDMDGKKYEV

-96 MANIEPEGLP
+96 MADIEPEGLP
-106 AVKLEPLLALKKKK
+106 AVKLEPLLTMKKKK
-120 YLSDEGMVS
+120 YLSDEDMVS
-129 YQKRN
+129 FQKRN
-134 LIDISSPNP
+134 LINIKSPNP

-152 LPFKYVDHTHADAV
+152 LPFKYVDHTHSDAI
-166 LNITNRPGGLNF
+166 LNLTNRPGGINF

-184 NKVNIVPYVM
+184 NKVSIVPYVM
-194 PGFMLAKKINEVYL
+194 PGFMLAKKIDDIYS
-208 KNPNIDCLILMNHGI
+208 KNPNINCLILMNHGI
-223 FTFAN
+223 FTFDN
-228 DAKGAY
+228 GAKEAY
-234 DLMIKYVSQAE
+234 SLMIKYVSQAE

-250 LKVKKIKQIKKFST
+250 LKVKKIKQIKNFST
-264 KFNVHEIA
+264 KFDVHEIA
-272 PIIRGL
+272 PVIRGL

-288 VNYRLNKHLKYFM
+288 INYRLNKHLKYFM
-301 NGKNVR
+301 NGKNVK

-332 KKNSSINEFKET
+332 KKNSSIDEFKIT
-344 AKKAFENYRKKYINY
+344 AKKAFENYRKKYIKY

-384 NVGVFTIGKDLN
+384 NVGVFSVGKDLN

-404 TETNAKVITSVE
+404 TETNAKVIASVE
-416 ESSSYK
+416 ETSTYK

-439 AKIKKAKKLL
+439 AKIKKPKKLL

-463 GYATYKIF
+463 GFETYKMF

-477 TVLLDYNLERLKD
+477 VVLLDYNLERLKD
-490 LQSKIKD
+490 LQSKIND

-511 KAFKQICEK
+511 KTFNQICER

-532 TATNG
+532 TAING
-537 AIGEIDDNI
+537 AIGEVDDNI

-650 DDYMRG
+650 DAYMRG